1 MWAATFRN
9 RGQKVGWT
17 LTGIPE
23 NGQAPNV
30 LFQWMEESVQQENG
44 VRDSNSSSESK
55 GSNQA
60 RATQSITT
68 IAILG
73 VVCYLIQPVLVT
85 LCVAILFAFVLAP
98 PTALLERAMLPRPL
112 AAFLSVAATSA
123 ILYGITYFSY
133 DRGMTFLEELP
144 RHASKY
150 REAILRVR
158 KQAETLQKTSESVLP
173 KTADE
178 KAAIRVIPQTD
189 TFDAFFRNVGSLA
202 EFVFLL
208 SFVPFLVFFML
219 TWQDHLHTATVLLF
233 RTEDRRRTHRTL
245 SLVSAMIRSFLLGSL
260 LIGLVIGAVSTVAFA
275 VLHLPYF
282 YFTGFLS
289 GFLSLV
295 PYLGVVLAPIPP
307 LLAGA
312 DVIGTKDS
320 VLILAIV
327 LVLHV
332 IAVNLLYPKVLGN
345 RLRLNPVILT
355 VALLFWGWLWG
366 GIGLLLAIPIT
377 AAMKIIFDH
386 VPSLRPYGKWMGTN
400 SLSQKRIGHHHLPWL
415 KKARPPIRSLYRRKS
430 SSG

>member
-1 MWAATFRN
+1 
-9 RGQKVGWT
+9 
-17 LTGIPE
+17 
-23 NGQAPNV
+23 
-30 LFQWMEESVQQENG
+30 VQQENF
-44 VRDSNSSSESK
+44 VVESNSSSESE
-55 GSNQA
+55 GSGSA
-60 RATQSITT
+60 RRASATQSLTT

-73 VVCYLIQPVLVT
+73 AVCYLIQPVLVT

-98 PTALLERAMLPRPL
+98 PTDLLERAKLPRPL
-112 AAFLSVAATSA
+112 AAFLSVAIASG

-133 DRGMTFLEELP
+133 DRGMKFLQELP

-150 REAILRVR
+150 RETVLRVR

-178 KAAIRVIPQTD
+178 KTAIRVIPQND
-189 TFDAFFRNVGSLA
+189 TFDAFFRNVGSVA

-233 RTEDRRRTHRTL
+233 RAENRRRTHRTL

-275 VLHLPYF
+275 VLRLPYF

-295 PYLGVVLAPIPP
+295 PYLGIVLAPIPP
-307 LLAGA
+307 FLAGA
-312 DVIGTKDS
+312 DVIGAKDS
-320 VLILAIV
+320 VLVLVIV

-332 IAVNLLYPKVLGN
+332 IAVNVLYPKVLGN
-345 RLRLNPVILT
+345 RLRLNPVVLT
-355 VALLFWGWLWG
+355 IALLFWGWLWG

-386 VPSLRPYGKWMGTN
+386 VASLRPYGKWMGTN
-400 SLSQKRIGHHHLPWL
+400 SLSSQGRRGHRALPWP
-415 KKARPPIRSLYRRKS
+415 KKARARR
-430 SSG
+430 

>member
-1 MWAATFRN
+1 
-9 RGQKVGWT
+9 
-17 LTGIPE
+17 
-23 NGQAPNV
+23 
-30 LFQWMEESVQQENG
+30 VQQENAVG
-44 VRDSNSSSESK
+44 EFNSSFESQSR
-55 GSNQA
+55 GSG
-60 RATQSITT
+60 RRSSATQSITT
-68 IAILG
+68 IAVLG
-73 VVCYLIQPVLVT
+73 AVCYLVQPVLVT

-98 PTALLERAMLPRPL
+98 PTDLLERARLPRSL
-112 AAFLSVAATSA
+112 AAFLSVAIASA
-123 ILYGITYFSY
+123 LLYGIIYFSY
-133 DRGMTFLEELP
+133 DRGMKFLEELP

-150 REAILRVR
+150 REAVLRVR

-173 KTADE
+173 KTTDE

-189 TFDAFFRNVGSLA
+189 TFDALFRNVGSVA

-233 RTEDRRRTHRTL
+233 RTENRRRTHRTL
-245 SLVSAMIRSFLLGSL
+245 SLVSAMIRGFLLGSF
-260 LIGLVIGAVSTVAFA
+260 LIGLVIGAASTAAFA
-275 VLHLPYF
+275 VLRLPYF

-295 PYLGVVLAPIPP
+295 PYLGIVLAPLPP

-312 DVIGTKDS
+312 DVVGPRDS
-320 VLILAIV
+320 IVILAIV

-345 RLRLNPVILT
+345 RLRLNPVVLT

-386 VPSLRPYGKWMGTN
+386 VASLRPYGKWMGTN
-400 SLSQKRIGHHHLPWL
+400 SLSSKKSRRHKHLPWL
-415 KKARPPIRSLYRRKS
+415 KKTRLRK
-430 SSG
+430 